1 LLQKAKVVV
10 VARLEDPAALI
21 VLETKKKQWDDNDF
35 FRLGD
40 PSFEKRVVALPVSS
54 FFFSLSLSLCSFP
67 MRAPEDGVCEDDDVY
82 KKRGKGEKKGPP
94 PPKNLGFFKHQ
105 FKVSQKRSSS
115 RLLLREA
122 KRDDGNRLG
131 QKRRQKKRS
140 QIFCRLLKI

>member
-1 LLQKAKVVV
+1 MIFSDLATPPLGSALSLFPSLL
-10 VARLEDPAALI
+10 
-21 VLETKKKQWDDNDF
+21 F
-35 FRLGD
+35 FSL
-40 PSFEKRVVALPVSS
+40 
-54 FFFSLSLSLCSFP
+54 SLSLSLCSFP

-122 KRDDGNRLG
+122 QRDDGNRLG
-131 QKRRQKKRS
+131 QKRRQKKKIS
-140 QIFCRLLKI
+140 NLLSPFKNLKKAKKRKTRREEKLLRFSRCCF

>member
-1 LLQKAKVVV
+1 MIFSDLATPPLGSALSLFPSLL
-10 VARLEDPAALI
+10 
-21 VLETKKKQWDDNDF
+21 F
-35 FRLGD
+35 FSL
-40 PSFEKRVVALPVSS
+40 
-54 FFFSLSLSLCSFP
+54 SLSLSLCSFP
-67 MRAPEDGVCEDDDVY
+67 MRAPEDDGVCEDDDVY

-131 QKRRQKKRS
+131 QKRRQKKKIS
-140 QIFCRLLKI
+140 NLLSPFKNLKKAKKRKTREEKLLRFSRCCF